1 LRVSYTGVTVINI
14 GQDLRYAVR
23 QLRKKPGFT
32 VVAVVTLGLGI
43 GANTAMFS
51 VIRAVLLRPL
61 TIGDPS
67 RLIYVQETGAS
78 PILVCLALWFVEQ
91 GMMEK
96 PSVTLPARTKQRLY
110 GM

>member
-1 LRVSYTGVTVINI
+1 VINI

-61 TIGDPS
+61 AIGDPS
-67 RLIYVQETGAS
+67 RLIYVQEQWRDIFPGLSVGNFADLQQQSTSFTSLGAS
-78 PILVCLALWFVEQ
+78 GSASFNLAIH
-91 GMMEK
+91 
-96 PSVTLPARTKQRLY
+96 
-110 GM
+110 